1 MLSGTLGMSAAI
13 PACQVGSLAF
23 SDVMG
28 TNNCDV
34 QLFCQQRNLS
44 ISPLLNTLAE

>member
-1 MLSGTLGMSAAI
+1 MLSGTVGMSAAI
-13 PACQVGSLAF
+13 PACQAESLAF

-28 TNNCDV
+28 TNNCDL

-44 ISPLLNTLAE
+44 ILPLLNKPAE